1 MLFRSEKEEQN
12 MKLYFSPGA
21 CSLSPHIVL
30 REVGADFELEQ
41 VDNKAKKT
49 KGGLDFWL
57 VNPKGYVPVLELDD
71 GQRLTEGP
79 AIVQFIADLYPQAGL
94 IPPCG
99 DFGRSRVQ
107 EWLNFIAAEIH
118 KSFGPL
124 FKDNTPQ
131 EYKNI
136 SKQNLAKRYT
146 YLDEHLAQQQY
157 LHGDKFTVADAYLF
171 TVSNWM
177 KRVGLDTN
185 QWPHVK
191 AYVERIA
198 ARPNVR
204 EAMKAEGLKQAA

>member
-1 MLFRSEKEEQN
+1 

-30 REVGADFELEQ
+30 REAGADFELEQ

-49 KGGLDFWL
+49 KSGLDFWL
-57 VNPKGYVPVLELDD
+57 INPKGYVPVLELDD

-79 AIVQFIADLYPQAGL
+79 AIVQFIADKYPDAGL

-99 DFGRSRVQ
+99 TFGRSRVQ
-107 EWLNFIAAEIH
+107 EWLNFISSEIH

-124 FKDNTPQ
+124 FKPNTP
-131 EYKNI
+131 EDYKKI
-136 SKQNLAKRYT
+136 SKENLAKRYA
-146 YLDEHLAQQQY
+146 YVEEHLAKHQY
-157 LHGDKFTVADAYLF
+157 LHGERFTVADAYLF

-177 KRVGLDTN
+177 PRVGLDVN

-191 AYVERIA
+191 AYLARIA
-198 ARPNVR
+198 ARPNVQ